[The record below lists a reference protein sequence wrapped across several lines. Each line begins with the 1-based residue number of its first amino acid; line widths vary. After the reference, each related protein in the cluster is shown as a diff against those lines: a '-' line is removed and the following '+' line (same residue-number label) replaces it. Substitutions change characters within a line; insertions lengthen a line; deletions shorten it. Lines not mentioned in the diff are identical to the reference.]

1 MITLHRHTT
10 DPKAEEIEQKFKD
23 LVLAYRVE
31 TLPEDE
37 SGPFIVDGDQK
48 IEGEEEITSWLR
60 ELQGD
65 LEWQRSLT
73 GDGCYIDP
81 RSGDVC

>member
-1 MITLHRHTT
+1 MITLHRHKT
-10 DPKAEEIEQKFKD
+10 DPKADEIEQKFKD
-23 LVLAYRVE
+23 LVLAYRME

-48 IEGEEEITSWLR
+48 VEGEEEITSWLR
-60 ELQGD
+60 ELEGD
-65 LEWQRSLT
+65 LKWERSLT

-81 RSGDVC
+81 RSGEVC

>member
-1 MITLHRHTT
+1 MITLHRHKT
-10 DPKAEEIEQKFKD
+10 DPKAEEIVQKFKD

-31 TLPEDE
+31 TLSEDE

-48 IEGEEEITSWLR
+48 IEGEKKIGSWLR
-60 ELQGD
+60 ELEGD
-65 LEWQRSLT
+65 LEFQRSLT

-81 RSGDVC
+81 RSGEIC